1 MEQKLI
7 VITADGKETSFNESA
22 NINFLQEHLLV
33 TVKTD
38 STTMGIH
45 WDRLAG
51 LIQTHG
57 NTPEA
62 SDQSICNA
70 LLRFDNGKEKKIKIS
85 QFHKCDLNLA
95 QNIIKIIGANT
106 TAILNLDFFQWYR
119 IHR

>member
-1 MEQKLI
+1 MEPKLI
-7 VITADGKETSFNESA
+7 VITSDGKETAFNESA

-33 TVKTD
+33 TVQTT

-51 LIQTHG
+51 LIQTHENG
-57 NTPEA
+57 PKT
-62 SDQSICNA
+62 SDQNICNA
-70 LLRFDNGKEKKIKIS
+70 LLRFDTGKEKEIIIS
-85 QFHKCDLNLA
+85 QFEKCNLTLA
-95 QNIIKIIGANT
+95 QNLIKIIGANT